1 MTGYLSRD
9 VGLEVYRPRKVC
21 MELKILKR
29 DELSKVS
36 ILRMKELSK
45 VNKSKNS
52 QGFILNFYST

>member
-1 MTGYLSRD
+1 M
-9 VGLEVYRPRKVC
+9 GLEVDRPRKVC